1 MRILLRIAA
10 VVAVVL
16 VVALI
21 ALALLL
27 PNVLA
32 SDAVRGQIQAAAD
45 GVLGREV
52 RYAALDFGLFPPSL
66 QAVDV
71 AIAGASAESPPLI
84 EAERVALRV
93 ALLPLLTRTVV
104 LDSLVVHGA
113 AAHLVRTE
121 DGIQLPRPPPAQSP
135 PAARAEPSA
144 AAAAE
149 GAFAVDLAPAGFEL
163 RDATV
168 VLEDRSVTP
177 PVIWEARNVALHARG
192 AALDGP
198 VDFDLSLD
206 LASGGRIAAAGS
218 ATLAGEIDVQVELD
232 AVGVAPVRPYLDP
245 GSELAGTASGTVVVR
260 GPAADLASVR
270 VDIALEDGHVQLED
284 VTLRGHVEI
293 EADVQGALAAPRGT
307 FDIDATAAEIRYG
320 EMFKKPP
327 GDAAT
332 VKGNIVTESD
342 GTPGVDDVHLKI
354 RNFKASAR
362 VSTGRRIRVVATAP
376 PFDLDGWEVLILAL
390 AGYQLTGLVRIDE
403 LEVMTSPL
411 EVRGSLHLDGVTA
424 VIPDRGPVRI
434 DGALVGAGD
443 VIDTVGLAIG
453 AADEVIAVDGSIRE
467 LDREVRYRVHVGAAA
482 ADTNRLVST
491 FTSKRDFVY
500 GLLTLEGDVHG
511 TVAGERPPLEALAGS
526 VRIDIGKGRLR
537 GVSMLQLAF
546 DRLRVLGSVAQVATR
561 LFTGSDL
568 ERFYGDDFREIR
580 GTFDFQGGVAR
591 TDDFRIVYR
600 DYTVDLRGTI
610 RLRDLGIDMT
620 GRITIGESIGAALG
634 RRDRAGPLDTIQLA
648 RVTGT
653 LDEPRLELDHAA
665 AILFV
670 TRYGVGSGVEKL
682 IGREAEKG
690 VEILKDIGILGG
702 SRRRQ

>member
-245 GSELAGTASGTVVVR
+245 G
-260 GPAADLASVR
+260 
-270 VDIALEDGHVQLED
+270 
-284 VTLRGHVEI
+284 
-293 EADVQGALAAPRGT
+293 RGT

-634 RRDRAGPLDTIQLA
+634 RRDR
-648 RVTGT
+648 V
-653 LDEPRLELDHAA
+653 
-665 AILFV
+665 LFV